1 MIKLLYNI
9 FIYISIIVLC
19 IILFQADY
27 LKIPR
32 IYSIFPLLFSFFFL
46 FAGFLYHAY
55 SWKKTLEQNSFRVTF
70 SDSVASIG
78 LTIFGK
84 YLPGKIWMIVGR
96 STYISIKSSKDI
108 KQLTLLSVYAQFIAL
123 WTGLL
128 LGFIGLILLGGFYL
142 WGWLTLTLLVVLTTL
157 IFSPYFWKYPLKL
170 YNVILRRDIS
180 IPHLSIQKL
189 LLLIPWY
196 SFYWILWSIG
206 FYLMIKSLAIHEFHI
221 LMGLGFP
228 LAGTLGIMAIFAPG
242 GLGVREGIMTG
253 YLVLSNFSFQEAATV
268 AVTSRLWFLAGEI
281 FIFLLGLCLHKKKHK
296 K

>member
-1 MIKLLYNI
+1 
-9 FIYISIIVLC
+9 
-19 IILFQADY
+19 
-27 LKIPR
+27 
-32 IYSIFPLLFSFFFL
+32 
-46 FAGFLYHAY
+46 
-55 SWKKTLEQNSFRVTF
+55 VTF